1 METNGKVT
9 YEDRVISPKE
19 LYDFVET
26 HRGNEEA
33 VRLEKTDLGNQ
44 YGRICDSLTNTVDEA
59 QRFISGANTTKGNT
73 AAAFI

>member
-1 METNGKVT
+1 VT
-9 YEDRVISPKE
+9 YEDRVISLKE

-59 QRFISGANTTKGNT
+59 QRFYLWGKYDKRKYCRSIYLGKAG
-73 AAAFI
+73 